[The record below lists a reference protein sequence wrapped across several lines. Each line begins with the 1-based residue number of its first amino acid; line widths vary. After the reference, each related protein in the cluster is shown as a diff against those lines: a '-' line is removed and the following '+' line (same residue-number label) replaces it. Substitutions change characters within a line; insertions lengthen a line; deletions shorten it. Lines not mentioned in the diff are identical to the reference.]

1 MVVAKG
7 GLTKVR
13 RSLRTV
19 YFMVAMVAS
28 LVVLSAPVAVAFADI
43 LVPYVLVS
51 ILLASVATA
60 SRNIWRDTH
69 SRAL

>member
-19 YFMVAMVAS
+19 YFMVAS